1 MISFDKRKKSSKE
14 AHMSDS
20 HELSR
25 RDFIKVTTGIV
36 GGLIGAVIGL
46 PAIYYLIDPALREG
60 GKEAWIPIGKF
71 DDMQVGTPYSFSFT
85 RVQVNGW
92 ERTASSFGGYAVRKS
107 DSPDDLLILNSRCTH
122 LACTVNWS
130 AEANAYLCP
139 CHDAAFDIE
148 GAVLSGPPP
157 HDLFVFDQHRLTEDG
172 IIEIFFKEG

>member
-1 MISFDKRKKSSKE
+1 
-14 AHMSDS
+14 MSNS

-36 GGLIGAVIGL
+36 GGLIGAAIGL

-71 DDMQVGTPYSFSFT
+71 EDMQTGIPYPFSFT

-92 ERTASSFGGYAVRKS
+92 ERTASSFGGYAIRNS
-107 DSPDDLLILNSRCTH
+107 DDPNDLLILNSRCTH

-130 AEANAYLCP
+130 DEARAFLCP
-139 CHDAAFDIE
+139 CHDAKFSME
-148 GAVLSGPPP
+148 GEVLDGPPP
-157 HDLFVFDQHRLTEDG
+157 RALDVYDERRVTEDG
-172 IIEIFFKEG
+172 IVEIFFKEG

>member
-1 MISFDKRKKSSKE
+1 
-14 AHMSDS
+14 MSDS

-36 GGLIGAVIGL
+36 GGLIGAAIGL
-46 PAIYYLIDPALREG
+46 PSVFYLIDPALQEG

-71 DDMQVGTPYSFSFT
+71 EDMQPGTPYPFSFT

-92 ERTASSFGGYAVRKS
+92 ERTASSFGGYAIRKS
-107 DSPDDLLILNSRCTH
+107 DNPDELLILNSRCTH

-130 AEANAYLCP
+130 DEAQAYLCP
-139 CHDAAFDIE
+139 CHDAKFGMDGE
-148 GAVLSGPPP
+148 VLDGPPP
-157 HDLFVFDQHRLTEDG
+157 RALDVYEEHRITEDG